1 MKYNIKWLQ
10 FDNNDFKQF
19 IKDCKDIIMPIKP
32 KADIVLKRKFIEDVI
47 SEDVG
52 RGDLFSRI
60 SHSKEIRAY
69 IIAKSDGVLAGV
81 EYIDAMA
88 NIYNV
93 KLDWQLS
100 DGDSFKKGE
109 KLLYISGESKTI
121 LSLERSILDI
131 VLHASSIATLT
142 SKFVQK
148 VKPYGVKLLDT
159 RKTRPLL
166 REFEKYAVRCGGG
179 INHRMGLD
187 DCLMLK
193 DTHLK
198 TIDNL
203 QEFMK
208 EVREK
213 IPFTSKVE
221 IECESLDMVKEA
233 MSAGADIVMCDN
245 MPNSEIVKVVE
256 FRDKNYPHILLEA
269 SGNVSLETIEDI
281 AKTGVDAIS
290 SGSLIHQANWID
302 LSMKV
307 EDV

>member
-1 MKYNIKWLQ
+1 M
-10 FDNNDFKQF
+10 
-19 IKDCKDIIMPIKP
+19 
-32 KADIVLKRKFIEDVI
+32 LKHKFIEAMI

-60 SHSKEIRAY
+60 STAKEVRAY
-69 IIAKSDGVLAGV
+69 IIAKSDGLFAGR
-81 EYIDAMA
+81 EYIETIAKMYDL
-88 NIYNV
+88 
-93 KLDWQLS
+93 KLEWKVE
-100 DGDSFKKGE
+100 DGSEFEVGQ
-109 KLLYISGESKTI
+109 KLLFVSGNSKHI

-131 VLHASSIATLT
+131 ALHASSIATLT
-142 SKFVQK
+142 GKFVEK
-148 VKPYGVKLLDT
+148 VKPYGVRLLDT

-203 QEFMK
+203 AEFMV
-208 EVREK
+208 EVRQK

-221 IECESLDMVKEA
+221 IECEDFSGVKEA
-233 MSAGADIVMCDN
+233 MKAGADIVMCDN
-245 MPNSEIVKVVE
+245 MTNDAIRKVVA
-256 FRDKNYPHILLEA
+256 FRDEHYAHILLEA
-269 SGNVSLETIEDI
+269 SGNVTLETIEEI

-302 LSMKV
+302 LSMKM
-307 EDV
+307 EG

>member
-1 MKYNIKWLQ
+1 M
-10 FDNNDFKQF
+10 
-19 IKDCKDIIMPIKP
+19 
-32 KADIVLKRKFIEDVI
+32 LKHKFIEAMVT
-47 SEDVG
+47 EDVG

-60 SHSKEIRAY
+60 SDSKEVRAF
-69 IIAKSDGVLAGV
+69 IIAKSEGVFAGRAYIEVLAKMYDLNLVWEV
-81 EYIDAMA
+81 E
-88 NIYNV
+88 
-93 KLDWQLS
+93 
-100 DGDSFKKGE
+100 DGTPFKVGD
-109 KLLYISGESKTI
+109 KLLYVSGDAKAI

-131 VLHASSIATLT
+131 ALHASSIATLT
-142 SKFVQK
+142 DKFVRK
-148 VKPYGVKLLDT
+148 IEPYGVKLLDT

-203 QEFMK
+203 SEFMK
-208 EVREK
+208 EVRQK

-221 IECESLDMVKEA
+221 IECEDFDSVKVA
-233 MSAGADIVMCDN
+233 MAAGADIVMCDN
-245 MPNSEIVKVVE
+245 MSNKNIEEVVL

-269 SGNVSLETIEDI
+269 SGNVTLNTIEDI

-302 LSMKV
+302 LSMKM
-307 EDV
+307 EA

>member
-1 MKYNIKWLQ
+1 LLEQ
-10 FDNNDFKQF
+10 
-19 IKDCKDIIMPIKP
+19 
-32 KADIVLKRKFIEDVI
+32 KFIESVI
-47 SEDVG
+47 AEDIG

-60 SHSKEIRAY
+60 SQSKEISAY
-69 IIAKSDGVLAGV
+69 IIAKSDGVFAGQ
-81 EYIDAMA
+81 EYINTMA
-88 NIYNV
+88 DMYNIELKWLV
-93 KLDWQLS
+93 GEGKAFAK
-100 DGDSFKKGE
+100 GD
-109 KLLYISGESKTI
+109 KLLYIFGESKTI

-142 SKFVQK
+142 NKFVQK
-148 VKPYGVKLLDT
+148 IAPYGVKILDT

-203 QEFMK
+203 AEFMQEIK
-208 EVREK
+208 LK

-221 IECESLDMVKEA
+221 IECEDLDMVKNA
-233 MSAGADIVMCDN
+233 MGAGADIVMCDN
-245 MPNSEIVKVVE
+245 MSNADIAEVVA
-256 FRDKNYPHILLEA
+256 FRNHHYPHILLEA
-269 SGNVSLETIEDI
+269 SGNVSLDTIEDM

-302 LSMKV
+302 FSMKV

>member
-1 MKYNIKWLQ
+1 M
-10 FDNNDFKQF
+10 
-19 IKDCKDIIMPIKP
+19 
-32 KADIVLKRKFIEDVI
+32 LKHKFIESMI
-47 SEDVG
+47 AEDIG

-60 SHSKEIRAY
+60 STAKEVRAY
-69 IIAKSDGVLAGV
+69 IIAKSEGLFAGR
-81 EYIDAMA
+81 EYIAVVAKMYDLKLEW
-88 NIYNV
+88 NV
-93 KLDWQLS
+93 E
-100 DGDSFKKGE
+100 DGGAFKEGE
-109 KLLYISGESKTI
+109 KLLFVSGNSKSI

-131 VLHASSIATLT
+131 ALHASSIATLT
-142 SKFVQK
+142 GKFVEK
-148 VKPYGVKLLDT
+148 VKPYGVRLLDT

-203 QEFMK
+203 GAFMV
-208 EVREK
+208 EVRQK

-221 IECESLDMVKEA
+221 IECEDMAGVKEA
-233 MSAGADIVMCDN
+233 MRAGADIVMCDN
-245 MPNSEIVKVVE
+245 MSNNAIREVVAYRNE
-256 FRDKNYPHILLEA
+256 NHAHILLEA
-269 SGNVSLETIEDI
+269 SGNVTLDTIEEI

-302 LSMKV
+302 LSMKM
-307 EDV
+307 EG